1 MLKQDQ
7 VQMKKQNR
15 KIVLDRIRNHE
26 PISRIQLA
34 KITKMSPTTITR
46 IVQELIEEDYIIE
59 AMSEEIAIG
68 RRPTLININP
78 AARYSIGVE
87 IDRSKLRIGLLNF
100 ICELVDFVEIPLKRS
115 ESYEWIIETLVQ
127 EIQKLIVLNQIPAD
141 RLLGIGIGIPGRIN
155 QQQGIVLISEQLKW
169 TNKQVR
175 ADLAQHFQCT
185 IVIDNEL
192 KMQIFAESAAIY
204 EPIQKNSIL
213 IGVGSGIGAAI
224 ILNGEIYRGNQN
236 NAGEISHLTINPFGE
251 PCSCGNRGCLS
262 LYTREETLQQF
273 IPEAQ
278 QSEYNTLEK
287 IVEGIHANEHWSM
300 AIIEHIATYLAIAI
314 NNLVCIYEPDEVIVS
329 GEVLDNNRNMQNV
342 VLAKCEKHIWRDI
355 GTEIQI
361 KFSDLNETG
370 VVKGAAMFVQ
380 KTALEVELAS
390 AE

>member
-1 MLKQDQ
+1 MLKHDQ

-46 IVQELIEEDYIIE
+46 IVQELIEEDYILE
-59 AMSEEIAIG
+59 AMSVETAIG
-68 RRPTLININP
+68 RRPTLINVNP
-78 AARYSIGVE
+78 SARYSIGVE

-100 ICELVDFVEIPLKRS
+100 ICELVDFVEIPLIRN
-115 ESYEWIIETLVQ
+115 ESYEWIIDNVVQ
-127 EIQKLIVLNQIPAD
+127 EIQQLIKINQIPSD

-155 QQQGIVLISEQLKW
+155 QEQGIVVISEQLKW

-175 ADLAQHFQCT
+175 ADLEKHFQGP

-192 KMQIFAESAAIY
+192 KMQIFAESGTIY
-204 EPIQKNSIL
+204 EPIQRNSIL

-224 ILNGEIYRGNQN
+224 ILNGEIYRGLKN

-251 PCSCGNRGCLS
+251 SCSCGNRGCLS
-262 LYTREETLQQF
+262 LYTREATLQQF

-278 QSEYNTLEK
+278 RPYYNTLEK
-287 IVEGIHANEHWSM
+287 IVEGIHSKEEWSM
-300 AIIEHIATYLAIAI
+300 AVIEHIAMYLAIAI
-314 NNLVCIYEPDEVIVS
+314 NNLICVYEPEEVIVT
-329 GEVLDNNRNMQNV
+329 GEVLDNHAKMQSI

-361 KFSDLNETG
+361 RFSDLNETG

-380 KTALEVELAS
+380 KVEM
-390 AE
+390 EI